1 MSRQAVY
8 ARIALHFAV
17 VNLDLTAYCQAHAD
31 VYALPDPAERDAI
44 TAEFAAVFGA

>member
-17 VNLDLTAYCQAHAD
+17 VNADLAAFCDAEAA
-31 VYALPDPAERDAI
+31 VYSLPDPAERRAI
-44 TAEFAAVFGA
+44 VAEFNEVFGA